1 MRRLLL
7 LGLYSLFL
15 PLSLFAEKSAFG
27 AGDLNNPSPYGL
39 TSSEKH
45 ILNNKETIG
54 NIKGTSRKNVS
65 RIGRLEEAVSGMQ
78 SIVDGMGETGHKGS
92 MQLQELK
99 TQVNTL
105 NTSSTELGVKL
116 DEIILT
122 HDENIKQLKLVMGEL
137 STLIDTI
144 NTNYVSKQE
153 YNTLAKE
160 INSFKLDVAK
170 QLKKIVAG
178 GSNPLDNKS
187 NAQVAK
193 EAKTLFDKNRYA
205 DAIDMYEHLIKKKYK
220 PAAAHYYI
228 GESYFQL
235 DEYSNAIAYFKESAQ
250 RYSKAK
256 YMPKLML
263 HTAIALKKTKDSTGA
278 EQFFQ
283 ALVKKYPSSSE
294 AKKAEKFLE

>member
-1 MRRLLL
+1 MQRFLL
-7 LGLYSLFL
+7 LGFLSLL
-15 PLSLFAEKSAFG
+15 PLSLHAEKSAFG
-27 AGDLNNPSPYGL
+27 AGDLSHPSPYGL

-45 ILNNKETIG
+45 ILDNKETIG
-54 NIKGTSRKNVS
+54 TIKGTSKKNVS

-78 SIVDGMGETGHKGS
+78 SIVDGMGEKSHTES
-92 MQLQELK
+92 RELRELK
-99 TQVNTL
+99 TQISTMNV
-105 NTSSTELGVKL
+105 SSTELNVKV
-116 DEIILT
+116 DEMILT
-122 HDENIKQLKLVMGEL
+122 HEENIKQLKLVMGEL

-153 YNTLAKE
+153 YNDLAKE
-160 INSFKLDVAK
+160 INSFKRDVAK
-170 QLKKIVAG
+170 QLKKIASS

-187 NAQVAK
+187 NAQVAN
-193 EAKTLFDKNRYA
+193 EAKVLFDKNKYA

-250 RYSKAK
+250 RYSKAS
-256 YMPKLML
+256 YMPKLMF
-263 HTAIALKKTKDSTGA
+263 HTAIALKKTKDTAGA

-283 ALVKKYPSSSE
+283 ALVAKYPSSSE
-294 AKKAEKFLE
+294 AKKAEKFLK